1 MSRMI
6 RFFSACAAAGALYA
20 AACAG
25 THPKPVYAWD
35 HSASF
40 TTMKTWAWYDDPTFH
55 VPHGDSVIDG
65 AFLDG
70 HIRSAIDTA
79 LRHRGYDKV
88 NPNNATMFVGY
99 HTGDTGVG
107 ERDEFG
113 NYEWWTGAVVATDW
127 EKERTVTV
135 DIRNRDHKLVWRG
148 QIDRLE
154 GSNPDAVARELNREI
169 NTLLSHFPP
178 SS

>member
-6 RFFSACAAAGALYA
+6 RFVSACTAAAALYA

-35 HSASF
+35 HSAAF
-40 TTMKTWAWYDDPTFH
+40 ATMKNWAWYDDPTFH
-55 VPHGDSVIDG
+55 VPHGDAVIDG

-88 NPNNATMFVGY
+88 NANNATMFVGY
-99 HTGDTGVG
+99 HTGDVGVS

-135 DIRNRDHKLVWRG
+135 DIRNHDHKLVWRG
-148 QIDRLE
+148 QIERLE

-178 SS
+178 E